1 MDVDTLLRKIYSRD
15 SIVEDDAAPIVSM
28 MEQDDALTIGTV
40 GLWKGQLGETKVGV
54 LLDSDTLQL
63 YKKHDMVWCQVDY
76 QLILS
81 HGR

>member
-1 MDVDTLLRKIYSRD
+1 
-15 SIVEDDAAPIVSM
+15 M

-63 YKKHDMVWCQVDY
+63 YKKTRYGMVPSGLPTDTQSWSLEEVIEDY
-76 QLILS
+76 GYEQRGNRLYLVF
-81 HGR
+81 